1 MISIPPD
8 DALAASAFAL
18 GLTFGFVRREDVV
31 RWADRR
37 IMEIESPPVWLI
49 DLSLSRDWNVLDVI
63 SKLQEVG
70 KGTHADAVFKT
81 ILGLIPEV
89 RGMSFE
95 AAEALA
101 KRIYDIARDCIGD
114 WHNPLLSKADQI
126 SDNFVLQRDGYI
138 TLSQR
143 EVVNELA
150 EFVTDNRD
158 QRMLDALHPVVWAAP
173 ASEDSQTGDEYDR
186 QSLTRVGVA
195 AWIILDGNYADFAVG
210 QTAKFALE
218 FYPPHGLKLAQD
230 GPPAAQHLKAS
241 HYQVRAQVS
250 FAGENVWVINAGS
263 FMAFYEQK
271 PPDYVS
277 VGAWVEGEIYLGIDP
292 FFYFEYL
299 HRMDGMPPLTY
310 SWIVRE
316 IARETT
322 PWIEAQDEVGR
333 VHQTRDDSR
342 EGFKPT
348 RQTNAR
354 RDDGGNAHYVLGC
367 QRIEGPGR
375 P

>member
-1 MISIPPD
+1 M
-8 DALAASAFAL
+8 FAL

-37 IMEIESPPVWLI
+37 IMEIESPPAWLI
-49 DLSLSRDWNVLDVI
+49 DLSLSRDWNPLDAI
-63 SKLQEVG
+63 SSLEKVG
-70 KGTHADAVFKT
+70 KGSEVDSIFKT
-81 ILGLIPEV
+81 VLGLIPEITDIP
-89 RGMSFE
+89 FD
-95 AAEALA
+95 AAEALS
-101 KRIYDIARDCIGD
+101 KQLYDIASHCIDD
-114 WHNPLLSKADQI
+114 WHNPLLIEADQI
-126 SDNFVLQRDGYI
+126 KENFVLQPDGYC
-138 TLSQR
+138 TLSQQ
-143 EVVNELA
+143 EVVNELVK
-150 EFVTDNRD
+150 FVVENRD
-158 QRMLDALHPVVWAAP
+158 QRIVDALHPVAWVAP
-173 ASEDSQTGDEYDR
+173 VSTRSQTGDEYDR

-218 FYPPHGLKLAQD
+218 FYPPHGLKRTQA
-230 GPPAAQHLKAS
+230 GPPVAQHLRAS
-241 HYQVRAQVS
+241 HYHVRAQVA

-271 PPDYVS
+271 PPDYMS

-292 FFYFEYL
+292 FSCFGYA
-299 HRMDGMPPLTY
+299 HSMDRMPQLAY

-322 PWIEAQDEVGR
+322 PLIEARDEVGR
-333 VHQTRDDSR
+333 PYRTRDESR
-342 EGFKPT
+342 EAFKPT